1 MVGNEV
7 AKKANE
13 KMMYE
18 RPQEWRKPIMGLLE
32 DPSKPSIRKQTR
44 GLLKSKYREK
54 SWR

>member
-1 MVGNEV
+1 MVKNEV

-32 DPSKPSIRKQTR
+32 EPGKPSTRKQTR